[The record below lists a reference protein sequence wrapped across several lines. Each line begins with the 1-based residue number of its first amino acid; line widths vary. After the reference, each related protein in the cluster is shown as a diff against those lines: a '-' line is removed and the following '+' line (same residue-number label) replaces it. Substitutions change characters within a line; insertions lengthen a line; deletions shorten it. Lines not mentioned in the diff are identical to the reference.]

1 MPTAEVSRSASCICP
16 PRPAQRRKSCLDL
29 REAAADPALLPVQE
43 VVAAAQPVGA
53 TDAAA
58 APPPPITATDDTRSV
73 DYSSTRWPLGW
84 WLFCLSV
91 RVWAWV
97 AVGVWIGGG

>member
-16 PRPAQRRKSCLDL
+16 PRPAQRRKACLDL

-58 APPPPITATDDTRSV
+58 APPPSITATTLARL
-73 DYSSTRWPLGW
+73 TIAAPGGRW
-84 WLFCLSV
+84 
-91 RVWAWV
+91 
-97 AVGVWIGGG
+97 GGGCSV